1 MIGDMPHSD
10 DTAGGS
16 ETAEDP
22 SSRQPQALGFWD
34 RLKWAFSG
42 GRLPQK
48 HSP

>member
-1 MIGDMPHSD
+1 MIGDMPQSD

-22 SSRQPQALGFWD
+22 SSRQTQALGFWD

-42 GRLPQK
+42 GRLPDMNG
-48 HSP
+48 S